1 MDGVGGKGILG
12 KGNSICK
19 DSVVERSTL
28 FRRIKNGSNAGIV
41 VFRGWSEDP

>member
-1 MDGVGGKGILG
+1 MDGVGGEGILG

-19 DSVVERSTL
+19 DPVVERSTL

-41 VFRGWSEDP
+41 VFTGWPENP